1 MLPSRSPREVLARAE
16 ELGLSLRSPAEELTQ
31 RLAQDDAVLETLRS
45 LDPALVDHDPTR
57 GRAALSVRDPAPTRT
72 TRPPLF
78 WRGEQPDPPAPATV
92 ADRRGPTWIS
102 VVDDPR
108 VSPGGPLTGWE
119 VGVKDLM
126 AVEGCELTAGTRAH
140 QGRTAAADAPA
151 VAALRSAGATIR
163 GTVNLHALAYGATG
177 TSSDWGVPTNPAV
190 AGAIPGGSS
199 SGSAAAVAEGTAA
212 LALGTDTSG
221 SIRIPAALCGVVGLK
236 PTRGLVSTQGCHPL
250 SPTLDH
256 IGPLGASV
264 RPVAAAMSALAGWSG
279 WRLPEEPEGTI
290 RVGVLGGYFAEGV
303 TAPVATAFA
312 HACEQLER
320 HGVELV
326 PVELPLARHVPGAQI
341 ALLGTEALESNL
353 ETLRARGGL
362 LPADVRLRL
371 EAGLARTPEQYAV
384 SRALAA
390 RLRVQV
396 DTALELCHALICP
409 TTAITAPSP
418 DTSHVEVD
426 GAQVTVQ
433 FSLTRLTMP
442 FNFSGHPALTLPLR
456 DGWRE
461 DGAGEAGP
469 GAREGERARVAAPVG
484 LQVIGRSGAD
494 QDLLALSAHLEQIL
508 T

>member
-1 MLPSRSPREVLARAE
+1 MLARAE
-16 ELGLSLRSPAEELTQ
+16 ELGLSLSSPAEEITQ

-45 LDPALVDHDPTR
+45 LDPALVDHDPTQ

-371 EAGLARTPEQYAV
+371 EAHGDLAQSFEPGEFAWANERTADLIVSEALARRAFFPAGASARRIARTGLYLGEPVLAETRLLPEGLSAEDAAAGGTTGASYTSCSLDIAYA
-384 SRALAA
+384 
-390 RLRVQV
+390 
-396 DTALELCHALICP
+396 
-409 TTAITAPSP
+409 AP
-418 DTSHVEVD
+418 D
-426 GAQVTVQ
+426 GAE
-433 FSLTRLTMP
+433 RL
-442 FNFSGHPALTLPLR
+442 
-456 DGWRE
+456 
-461 DGAGEAGP
+461 GAGAP
-469 GAREGERARVAAPVG
+469 LVVARIHAYGG
-484 LQVIGRSGAD
+484 DGRI
-494 QDLLALSAHLEQIL
+494 LCYRELALRADVFEFES
-508 T
+508 